1 MADQPPNVVVP
12 EEPAQPPEEPA
23 VSQPAKLIRI
33 ASMIRELVEEVRQSS
48 LDDRGRARLADIYRN
63 SIDELKDSLSEDL
76 QRELDKLAIPLE
88 GESSEAE
95 IRVAQAQLL
104 GWLEGLFHGIQ
115 AALWA
120 QHMQA
125 QAALE
130 EMSRRQLPSGPPGMG
145 GPPGQG
151 DPSGGRPGRPGQY
164 L

>member
-1 MADQPPNVVVP
+1 
-12 EEPAQPPEEPA
+12 
-23 VSQPAKLIRI
+23 
-33 ASMIRELVEEVRQSS
+33 MIRELVEEVRQTQI
-48 LDDRGRARLADIYRN
+48 DEKGRGRLADIYRN
-63 SIDELKDSLSEDL
+63 SIDQLKDSLSEDL
-76 QRELDKLAIPLE
+76 RAELDSLALPLE
-88 GESSEAE
+88 ADSSEAE

-130 EMSRRQLPSGPPGMG
+130 EMSRRQLPSGPPGAPG
-145 GPPGQG
+145 PPGPPGQG
-151 DPSGGRPGRPGQY
+151 DPSMGRPGRPGQY